1 MRYEKLLALRTIIF
15 PHT

>member
-1 MRYEKLLALRTIIF
+1 MRYEKLLALRAIIF